1 MTGRRYRKESPM
13 KEKKL
18 SRRHARQALL
28 LLWGGIALVLL
39 GTLLRSDLCYIAGV
53 LVLLAA
59 VLYAR
64 KVNQCPYCGGITQ
77 TSNNLQVKCEYCG
90 RMIDVEKK

>member
-1 MTGRRYRKESPM
+1 M

-39 GTLLRSDLCYIAGV
+39 GTLLRSDPCYIAGV

-64 KVNQCPYCGGITQ
+64 KVNQCPYCGGRIRGIAWKKPDQ
-77 TSNNLQVKCEYCG
+77 GYCPHCQKWLEYDDTKG
-90 RMIDVEKK
+90 